1 MITTILITLFIVYII
16 YNEIRISNLTDQIN
30 KAFEKESKILDELTI
45 LLSEEQINKIE
56 KIINEIK

>member
-1 MITTILITLFIVYII
+1 MITTILTTLFIVYII

-30 KAFEKESKILDELTI
+30 KAFEKESKILDELVI

>member
-16 YNEIRISNLTDQIN
+16 YNELRISNLTDQIN
-30 KAFEKESKILDELTI
+30 KAFEKESKILDEITI

-56 KIINEIK
+56 KIINETK

>member
-1 MITTILITLFIVYII
+1 MITTILTTLFIVYII
-16 YNEIRISNLTDQIN
+16 YNELRISNLTDQIN
-30 KAFEKESKILDELTI
+30 KAFKKESKILDELVI